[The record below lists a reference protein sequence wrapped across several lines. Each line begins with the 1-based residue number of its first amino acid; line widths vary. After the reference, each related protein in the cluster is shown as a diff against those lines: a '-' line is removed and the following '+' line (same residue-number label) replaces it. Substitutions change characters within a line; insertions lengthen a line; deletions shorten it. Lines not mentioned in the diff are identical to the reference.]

1 MTLPSTSDPRAA
13 AQAVLDALNQG
24 LAAEKSEAVA
34 GLFADESY
42 WRDLVLFTWNL
53 KTMEGPAQIT
63 EMLRH
68 QLSPALPVR
77 FELDPKETVEEA
89 GGVVSAWLT
98 IDTRLAR
105 APVTCA

>member
-53 KTMEGPAQIT
+53 KTM
-63 EMLRH
+63 
-68 QLSPALPVR
+68 
-77 FELDPKETVEEA
+77 
-89 GGVVSAWLT
+89 
-98 IDTRLAR
+98 
-105 APVTCA
+105 